1 MYYLWHAIFVAEKYK
16 EEKIYNLKRYL
27 WKRKFILNQ

>member
-16 EEKIYNLKRYL
+16 EEKIYNLKRYFNYGKENL
-27 WKRKFILNQ
+27 F